1 MTDGRKLAKG
11 DLWEEFSTNLH
22 GAYNAMRRAFQRS
35 GLSQDELAEK
45 LGADKGLVSKRL
57 HGKENLTF
65 RTLSFMASAFGCR
78 LSVSFV
84 PYEEVGST
92 EQSDTATEAE
102 LKAELKPTVSKHT
115 DATDEQAEPEAL
127 RMAA

>member
-1 MTDGRKLAKG
+1 MTDGQPFSKG

-35 GLSQDELAEK
+35 GLSQEALTIK

-57 HGKENLTF
+57 HGKENLTLK
-65 RTLSFMASAFGCR
+65 TLSFMASAFGCR
-78 LSVSFV
+78 LAIFFI
-84 PYEEVGST
+84 PYDEVGAI
-92 EQSDTATEAE
+92 EQTGTADNADVR
-102 LKAELKPTVSKHT
+102 PPQSNRT
-115 DATDEQAEPEAL
+115 DATDETAEPEAL

>member
-1 MTDGRKLAKG
+1 MIDGMKLTKG

-35 GLSQDELAEK
+35 GLSQDELAER
-45 LGADKGLVSKRL
+45 LWADKGLVSRRL
-57 HGKENLTF
+57 HGKENLTLK
-65 RTLSFMASAFGCR
+65 TLSFMASAFGCR

-84 PYEEVGST
+84 PYEEIAAT
-92 EQSDTATEAE
+92 EQSDTAADAE
-102 LKAELKPTVSKHT
+102 WRPPASNRN
-115 DATDEQAEPEAL
+115 DATDQQAEPEAL